1 MGAWNRRRSL
11 ATGQEI
17 QRRDLLT
24 GLFVLAAVGVMLGT
38 LVITSGLLHRRY
50 DIYMR
55 TGSAQDLT
63 QDTRVLLQGLA
74 VGRVRQVNPLLD
86 SASGNLTFVARLS
99 IDAEFPNGAR
109 VSIPH
114 GTRAVIEQ
122 VNPIAAPVIQLIV
135 PEGGSRVAVAP
146 GDTIPSERLQGA
158 MDALGRMATDLS
170 DDLRKTIQE
179 TRALVQQTT
188 RTARETERLVS
199 ASTPRVEEVLGQLST
214 SLDRADRMLAD
225 LSPRV
230 APLADS
236 LTAVLADTR
245 RALRQVTTLAQSA
258 DSLASENRVPIQE
271 TIQHLHNSA
280 VLLEHFADQVSR
292 RPTRLL
298 TGVQPPPLD
307 TSRKEP

>member
-1 MGAWNRRRSL
+1 
-11 ATGQEI
+11 
-17 QRRDLLT
+17 
-24 GLFVLAAVGVMLGT
+24 MLGT
-38 LVITSGLLHRRY
+38 LVITSGVLHRRY
-50 DIYMR
+50 DVYMR
-55 TGSAQDLT
+55 TGTAQDLT

-86 SASGNLTFVARLS
+86 STSGSFSFVARLS
-99 IDAEFPNGAR
+99 IDAEFPNGAP
-109 VSIPH
+109 VTIPR

-122 VNPIAAPVIQLIV
+122 LNPIAPPVIQLIV
-135 PEGGSRVAVAP
+135 PEGGARGAVAP

-170 DDLRKTIQE
+170 DELRKTIQD
-179 TRALVQQTT
+179 TRTLVRQAT
-188 RTARETERLVS
+188 RTASQTEQLVS
-199 ASTPRVEEVLGQLST
+199 ASTPRVEEVLNQLAA
-214 SLDRADRMLAD
+214 SLERADHMLAD
-225 LSPRV
+225 LGPRV
-230 APLADS
+230 APLTDS

-245 RALRQVTTLAQSA
+245 RALRQVTTLARTA
-258 DSLASENRVPIQE
+258 DSLTSENRVPIQE

-307 TSRKEP
+307 TSRNQP